1 MTYGVIYRITCLATG
16 KCYHGQTIN
25 PKERWPHHLR
35 RDSHCLALRNA
46 IEKYGRDNFNF
57 EIVATGSSL
66 EELNALEK
74 DFVRASLSP
83 LGYNLREGGDS
94 RKPSEETRR
103 RLSESGKIAQN
114 RPEVKA
120 KNSLGVKKAMSCPEV
135 KERHR
140 ASLKARYARPGE
152 RERLGVIV
160 KEIHARPGQREKRCK
175 ALQQSWANHTPE
187 ERSARIEKARMAK
200 TLEVLA
206 KASKAIKQT
215 WSDPDLRRRQ
225 GDRVRISHST
235 QEIREAKSVRMK
247 KFHSDP
253 ENSKRLGEAISRAH
267 NTPEGKYKLARRRR
281 RGESLDVW
289 QERLFQ
295 MGVLKA

>member
-1 MTYGVIYRITCLATG
+1 MTYGVIYRITCLITG
-16 KCYHGQTIN
+16 KCYHGQTVN

-35 RDSHCLALRNA
+35 KDSHCLALRN
-46 IEKYGRDNFNF
+46 
-57 EIVATGSSL
+57 SL
-66 EELNALEK
+66 EELNTLESG
-74 DFVRASLSP
+74 FVKTSLSP

-152 RERLGVIV
+152 HERLSLIA

-175 ALQQSWANHTPE
+175 SLQQSWANHTPE
-187 ERSARIEKARMAK
+187 ERSARIEKARTAK
-200 TLEVLA
+200 TPEVLD
-206 KASKAIKQT
+206 KARKAIKKT

-225 GDRVRISHST
+225 GDRVRISQNT
-235 QEIREAKSVRMK
+235 QEIREAKSARMK

-253 ENSKRLGEAISRAH
+253 ENKKRLGEAIARAQ
-267 NTPEGKYKLARRRR
+267 NTPEGKAKLARRRR

-289 QERLFQ
+289 QERLLR
-295 MGVLKA
+295 MGGLKA